1 MSAETIP
8 GRLFH
13 QAKLRPQAPAYHVRS
28 GGQWTVT
35 NYADYAD
42 QTRSCGKAL
51 MALGLD
57 EGQTTCILGF
67 NRPEWTVMDIA
78 TMAIGCAPAGIYT
91 TCSPEE
97 VAYIVGHTEAP
108 VVLVENHSQL
118 AKIQEE
124 WGNLPALKYVVLMAG
139 AEAVEDERVLTW
151 EEFNAKGS
159 EIEDSAFAGRLE
171 ALQQDA
177 LATFIYTSGT
187 TGPPKGVMLSHRN
200 LAWTAQQA
208 IGIVAANSD
217 DSSLSYL
224 PLSHIAEQM
233 FSIHVPLTAGGC
245 IYFAESIERVPD
257 NLREVQ
263 PTLVFGVPRIWE
275 KMYAKIIEAGKS
287 TQGLKRKL
295 ATWAKGVATEAN
307 AIKNSGGEP
316 GGFLAL
322 KYKLAQRLVFSKVKP
337 RIGLNRARVC
347 VSGAAPINAE
357 ILEFFAS
364 LDIIIHEVYGQSEDT
379 GPTTFNRPGSTRF
392 GSVGPKIDGVEVE
405 IREDGEIV
413 VRGPNV
419 FMGYYKDEEATNE
432 ALVDGWL
439 HSGDLGA
446 FDADGYLTITGRKK
460 DIIITAGGKN
470 VAPKN
475 WEGEVKQHPV
485 VGEAV
490 MIGDKRKFL
499 TGLIS
504 LDPEAAEDWAKEHG
518 VAIADLDSDER
529 LRASIQ
535 EQVDAVNSR
544 YARVEQVK
552 KFAILPRPLSIDD
565 GELTPTLKVKRSKV
579 SEHFAEL
586 IDSLYAD

>member
-1 MSAETIP
+1 MLAETIP
-8 GRLFH
+8 ARLFE
-13 QAKLRPQAPAYHVRS
+13 QAKVRPTAPAYYVRVA
-28 GGQWTVT
+28 GDWKPT

-42 QTRSCGKAL
+42 QTRCCGKAL
-51 MALGLD
+51 MGLGL
-57 EGQTTCILGF
+57 EPGQTTCILGF
-67 NRPEWTVMDIA
+67 NRPEWTIMDIA
-78 TMAIGCAPAGIYT
+78 TMAVGCVPAGIYT
-91 TCSPEE
+91 TCSSEE
-97 VAYIVGHTEAP
+97 VAYIVGHTEAS
-108 VVLVENHSQL
+108 VVLVENHDQL
-118 AKIQEE
+118 AKIQEQWE
-124 WGNLPALKYVVLMAG
+124 NLPALRTVILMGG
-139 AEAVEDERVLTW
+139 AADVDDERVLTW
-151 EEFNAKGS
+151 EAFNAKAEG
-159 EIEDSAFAGRLE
+159 IEDAAFVARMDALE
-171 ALQQDA
+171 QEA

-200 LAWTAQQA
+200 LAWTVEQA
-208 IGIVAANSD
+208 VGIVDAGSA

-257 NLREVQ
+257 NLREVE
-263 PTLVFGVPRIWE
+263 PTIIFGVPRIWE
-275 KMYAKIIEAGKS
+275 KMHAKILEAGKA

-295 ATWAKGVATEAN
+295 ANWAKGVATEAN
-307 AIKNSGGEP
+307 AIKNAGGQPSGL
-316 GGFLAL
+316 LAI
-322 KYKLAQRLVFSKVKP
+322 KYKVAQRLVFSKVKP
-337 RIGLNRARVC
+337 RLGLTRARVC
-347 VSGAAPINAE
+347 VSGAAPINPE

-379 GPTTFNRPGSTRF
+379 GPTTFNRPGATRF
-392 GSVGPKIDGVEVE
+392 GTVGPRIDGIEVE
-405 IREDGEIV
+405 IREDGEIA

-439 HSGDLGA
+439 LSGDLGS
-446 FDADGYLTITGRKK
+446 FDAEGYLSITGRKK

-475 WEGEVKQHPV
+475 WEGQVKQHPV

-490 MIGDKRKFL
+490 MIGDRRKYL

-504 LDPEAAEDWAKEHG
+504 LDPEAAQQWASENG
-518 VAIADLDSDER
+518 TDVASLSTNEK

-535 EQVDAVNSR
+535 ETIDEVNSR
-544 YARVEQVK
+544 YARVEQIK
-552 KFAILPRPLSIDD
+552 KFAILPRALSIDD

-579 SEHFAEL
+579 TEHFAEL
-586 IDSLYAD
+586 IESLYVE